1 MGIRRIL
8 NSVFS
13 LYSTFVPLTSLRF
26 PPNFPLAKV
35 ELRVNDFYFSEVDH
49 GIEESYLFCPH
60 EVVGSKVFLGD
71 STLV

>member
-13 LYSTFVPLTSLRF
+13 LYSTFVPLTS
-26 PPNFPLAKV
+26 PLARA

-49 GIEESYLFCPH
+49 GIEESYLFCLH

-71 STLV
+71 GALV